1 MSDRLNGEIITDFV
15 TTLNKTDIHT
25 DREAFRNT
33 LQVFLDSLTDEE
45 VNGAIMTLEDM
56 ISVLDNELVERLASV
71 EILSSGLF
79 K

>member
-25 DREAFRNT
+25 DKEEFRNT
-33 LQVFLDSLTDEE
+33 LQVFLNSLTDEE